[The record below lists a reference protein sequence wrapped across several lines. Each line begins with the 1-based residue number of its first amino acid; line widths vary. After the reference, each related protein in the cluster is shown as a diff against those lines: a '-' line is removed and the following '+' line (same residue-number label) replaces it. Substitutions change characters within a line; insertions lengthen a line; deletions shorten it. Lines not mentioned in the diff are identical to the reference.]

1 MYKKADVT
9 SSLARLTATNP
20 VGVPSATEEDP
31 RTQGRFGERERN
43 KREEEKR
50 NRHVEPEGEAEEEE
64 EEEEENKTRETLP
77 IFLFSSFPKLCRM
90 EKRKRERESKEP
102 QESFTSNVNA
112 DSSAA

>member
-77 IFLFSSFPKLCRM
+77 IFLFSSFPKFCRM
-90 EKRKRERESKEP
+90 ERRKEREKENQKSRRSLLP
-102 QESFTSNVNA
+102 RT
-112 DSSAA
+112 

>member
-50 NRHVEPEGEAEEEE
+50 NRHVEPEGEEEEE

-90 EKRKRERESKEP
+90 ERRKEREKENQKSRRSLLP
-102 QESFTSNVNA
+102 RT
-112 DSSAA
+112 